1 MPFQLAPFADAP
13 LDEARLRALLDA
25 HTHDTLPRLSRHWR
39 YYRNPTL
46 HERDARTGQSRP
58 RLAQEDG
65 LPRRLTAPR
74 LADDRAVNDREIVI
88 ENDIAWRL
96 HALVDFML
104 GRPIT
109 MLSSADDPARRMAIQ
124 RILDAILENSGGMAL
139 LQDAALLA
147 SVYGSV
153 DFLLRV
159 DDLFGAPVPNEAP
172 DNLDRVIE
180 LATRLRI
187 EIIEPP
193 RAIPVV
199 SANDYRHLDAYIIH
213 FHRENT
219 ATQDNLPGGTGVP
232 PVSPTP
238 NFSLLRALRARLG
251 ARATS
256 TSTTTEIFSALHQQR
271 YENETLVHDTPNPL
285 GVLPVVH
292 IQNLSQPFH
301 YDGLS
306 DVEPLIPLQDEL
318 NTRLSDRAHRVTLQ
332 SFKLYLAKG
341 LDDETPVRAVTPGQ
355 VWTTSNPDASIE
367 AFGGD
372 AASPSEDHHI
382 QQIREAM
389 DKTSAVNPIAAG
401 VLRARVGQLSSE
413 NALRIT
419 LLGTLAKT
427 QRKQL
432 AFGRGLAQLASLILR
447 ALDIR
452 GVYRTDPAERQVT
465 IQWPDPLPRREA
477 DALEAAQRKLELGVP
492 RDRILAELGY
502 APNDDAV
509 T

>member
-1 MPFQLAPFADAP
+1 MPYALTPFNAVP
-13 LDEARLRALLDA
+13 LTESRLRGLIDA
-25 HTHDTLPRLSRHWR
+25 HTHESLPRLQRFWR
-39 YYRNPTL
+39 YYRNPTI
-46 HERDARTGQSRP
+46 RDRDPRTGQSTP

-65 LPRRLTAPR
+65 LPRRLTSPPIT
-74 LADDRAVNDREIVI
+74 DDRQSNDREVVI

-104 GRPIT
+104 GQPIT
-109 MLSSADDPARRMAIQ
+109 MLSSAPDAERRTQIQ
-124 RILDAILENSGGMAL
+124 RILDAVLENSGGMAL
-139 LQDAALLA
+139 LQDAAQIA
-147 SVYGSV
+147 SIYGSV
-153 DFLLRV
+153 DFLLRTE
-159 DDLFGAPVPNEAP
+159 DFFSAPVPNEAP
-172 DNLDRVIE
+172 NDIDEVI
-180 LATRLRI
+180 AIASRLRI

-199 SANDYRHLDAYIIH
+199 SANDYRELDAYVIH
-213 FHRENT
+213 FERQSTET
-219 ATQDNLPGGTGVP
+219 GGTGVP
-232 PVSPTP
+232 PVHPTT
-238 NFSLLRALRARLG
+238 NFNLLRALRTRLNT
-251 ARATS
+251 RTTP
-256 TSTTTEIFSALHQQR
+256 TSTTTEVISAHHHQR
-271 YENETLVHDTPNPL
+271 YDNDTLVHDAPNPL

-355 VWTTSNPDASIE
+355 VWTTSNPDAAIE
-367 AFGGD
+367 SFGGD
-372 AASPSEDHHI
+372 AASPSEDNHI

-389 DKTSAVNPIAAG
+389 DKASAVNPIAAG
-401 VLRARVGQLSSE
+401 VLRAKVGQLSSE

-432 AFGRGLAQLASLILR
+432 AFGRGLAQLASLILY
-447 ALDIR
+447 ALDMR
-452 GVYRTDPAERQVT
+452 GVYRTDPAERTVT
-465 IQWPDPLPRREA
+465 VQWPNPLPRNEA
-477 DALEAAQRKLELGVP
+477 DVLDAAQKKLNLGVP

-502 APNDDAV
+502 APNDEAV

>member
-1 MPFQLAPFADAP
+1 MPFRLSPFSGTP
-13 LDEARLRALLDA
+13 LNEARLQTLLDA
-25 HTHDTLPRLSRHWR
+25 HTHDTLPRLTRYWR
-39 YYRNPTL
+39 YYRNPTVR
-46 HERDARTGQSRP
+46 ERDPRTGRTTA

-65 LPRRLTAPR
+65 LPRRLTAPPVT
-74 LADDRAVNDREIVI
+74 DDRHSNDREVVI

-109 MLSSADDPARRMAIQ
+109 MLSSAPDAERRMQIQ
-124 RILDAILENSGGMAL
+124 RILDAVLENSGGMAL
-139 LQDAALLA
+139 LQDAALIA
-147 SVYGSV
+147 SIYGSV
-153 DFLLRV
+153 DFLLRT
-159 DDLFGAPVPNEAP
+159 DDFFSAPIPSETPP
-172 DNLDRVIE
+172 DFDHVIA
-180 LATRLRI
+180 LASRLRI

-199 SANDYRHLDAYIIH
+199 SANDYRELDAYVIH
-213 FHRENT
+213 FERDTTET
-219 ATQDNLPGGTGVP
+219 GGTGVS
-232 PVSPTP
+232 PVSPTT
-238 NFSLLRALRARLG
+238 NFSLLRTLRNRLG
-251 ARATS
+251 ARAAS
-256 TSTTTEIFSALHQQR
+256 ASTTTEILSAQHHQR
-271 YENETLVHDTPNPL
+271 YENDTLVHDAPNPL

-372 AASPSEDHHI
+372 AASPSEDNHI

-389 DKTSAVNPIAAG
+389 DKASAVNPIAAG
-401 VLRARVGQLSSE
+401 VLRAKVGQLSSE

-432 AFGRGLAQLASLILR
+432 AFGRGLAQLASLILHALEVR
-447 ALDIR
+447 A
-452 GVYRTDPAERQVT
+452 VYRTDPAERHVT
-465 IQWPDPLPRREA
+465 VQWPDPLPRNEA
-477 DALEAAQRKLELGVP
+477 DALDAAQKKLNLGVP